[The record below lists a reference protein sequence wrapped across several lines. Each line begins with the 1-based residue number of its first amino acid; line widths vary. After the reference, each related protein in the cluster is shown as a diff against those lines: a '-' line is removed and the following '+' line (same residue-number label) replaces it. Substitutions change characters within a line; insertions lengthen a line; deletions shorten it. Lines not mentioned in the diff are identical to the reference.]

1 MASYVVRR
9 GRDVIGEVE
18 ARDIRAA
25 VREWTSRE
33 GCAADK
39 VVFYDHGSGYAGAE
53 LATKAGQGGYTY
65 IHISAST
72 KVFPRSRFDAYNYVD
87 R

>member
-1 MASYVVRR
+1 MFTVRR
-9 GRDVIGEVE
+9 GRDVVGEIE
-18 ARDIRAA
+18 ARDLRAA

-39 VVFYDHGSGYAGAE
+39 IVFYDHGSGYAGAE
-53 LATKAGQGGYTY
+53 LATKAGMGADYTY

-72 KVFPRSRFDAYNYVD
+72 PVFARSRFDAYA
-87 R
+87 